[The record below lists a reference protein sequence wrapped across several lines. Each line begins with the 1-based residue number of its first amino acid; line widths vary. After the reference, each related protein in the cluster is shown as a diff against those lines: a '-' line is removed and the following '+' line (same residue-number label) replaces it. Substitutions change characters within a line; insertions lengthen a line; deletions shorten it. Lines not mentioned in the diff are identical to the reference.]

1 MSDSKLRELE
11 RRWRDTG
18 DVQDEAAWLKERVRV
33 GDLSREVVELCALCG
48 HEAALLVLPSPSAL
62 TRLGTRM
69 WEAVAGKWLSEPL
82 RKVAGHEAAVRA
94 AVAVA
99 RLVLP
104 CAEELF
110 PNDPRPSAALRAAES
125 WVRSQSSDHR
135 DAATRARPAASSA
148 VAWDAGSGGG
158 PPAGDARAE
167 LVESARREQLA
178 ALVACEMCAGATED
192 ARHALDAEGAATV
205 ALRFSRG
212 GSYEENR
219 ERVRRAIHDEF
230 VPWLLRIDDPVVVA
244 SEHWLRDSGA
254 SDA

>member
-1 MSDSKLRELE
+1 MSDTKLRELE

-18 DVQDEAAWLKERVRV
+18 AVQDEAAWLKERVRV

-48 HEAALLVLPSPSAL
+48 HEAALLVLPSPSGL

-110 PNDPRPSAALRAAES
+110 PNDPRPSGALRAAES
-125 WVRSQSSDHR
+125 WVRSRSSDHR
-135 DAATRARPAASSA
+135 EAATRARSAASSA
-148 VAWDAGSGGG
+148 VAWYAGSGGG
-158 PPAGDARAE
+158 PPPGDIQRNRWRVPAGSNSPRWSLARCVLARSKTRDMLWTLRGRRRSPFASRAGDRTRRT
-167 LVESARREQLA
+167 ESVSVGQSMTKLCRGCC
-178 ALVACEMCAGATED
+178 ALTT
-192 ARHALDAEGAATV
+192 L
-205 ALRFSRG
+205 
-212 GSYEENR
+212 
-219 ERVRRAIHDEF
+219 
-230 VPWLLRIDDPVVVA
+230 W
-244 SEHWLRDSGA
+244 
-254 SDA
+254 